1 MGQTQRPKYVLLS
14 YDAEAE
20 YSGEDGHEETWAHCT
35 DTENLFGD
43 PFPPPRGM
51 YELLGCAP
59 EGDLRT
65 ALTRARADGSA
76 PLGFLVLEILGARG
90 ERVYEWYLEDVRV
103 LGHRTCPH
111 DLSLRDV
118 MVEGSQHADNPSDY
132 PQRRPQSWGFRL
144 LGPEGEP
151 QGTCADLAHLD
162 DEPPESTSAEQPPVR
177 LLGCAP
183 RGALKA
189 ALDAGDEDL
198 GHAKL
203 LRLDTHGSTVQ
214 AAVEG
219 ELTAW
224 IPSARGRG
232 YVDLTLEPWSDRP
245 PRAAEQVWDLWDR
258 GRPTEPNL
266 WAHCGT
272 DGRRF
277 WLDTAFANRATTGP
291 DAAAGTTFHLDGRH
305 ITDDQAFFCALGEAV
320 NGPGGYFGR
329 CLNGVSDALG
339 GHFGATGPF
348 TLVWHDA
355 HIARA
360 CLGLSPHID
369 IRPETF
375 EELLDFF
382 TERRIDVR
390 LA

>member
-1 MGQTQRPKYVLLS
+1 MGDTERPKYVLLS

-20 YSGEDGHEETWAHCT
+20 FNGEDGYEETWASCT

-43 PFPPPRGM
+43 PSPPPRGI

-59 EGDLRT
+59 EGELET

-76 PLGFLVLEILGARG
+76 PLGFLVLEILGTRG
-90 ERVYEWYLEDVRV
+90 EPVYEWYLEDVRV
-103 LGHRTCPH
+103 LGDRPCPR
-111 DLSLRDV
+111 DLSLRDIV
-118 MVEGSQHADNPSDY
+118 IEASQHADNPSDY
-132 PQRRPQSWGFRL
+132 PQRRPLSRGFRL

-151 QGTCADLAHLD
+151 RGSCRDLAPLD
-162 DEPPESTSAEQPPVR
+162 DDLPDHAEPPVR
-177 LLGCAP
+177 LLGCAT
-183 RGALKA
+183 RGALRA
-189 ALDAGDEDL
+189 ALNAGEEDL

-203 LRLDTHGSTVQ
+203 LRVDAQGGTVQ

-232 YVDLTLEPWSDRP
+232 LVDLTLEPWSDRP
-245 PRAAEQVWDLWDR
+245 PTAAERVWELWDR

-266 WAHCGT
+266 WARCGT
-272 DGRRF
+272 AGRRF
-277 WLDTAFANRATTGP
+277 WLDTALANQDWAKP
-291 DAAAGTTFHLDGRH
+291 DAAPGTTYHLDGRH
-305 ITDDQAFFCALGEAV
+305 ITDDQAFYCALGETV

-329 CLNGVSDALG
+329 CLDAVGDALCG
-339 GHFGATGPF
+339 NFGATTPF
-348 TLVWHDA
+348 TLIWHDA
-355 HIARA
+355 HIARE
-360 CLGLSPHID
+360 CLGLSPRVD

-375 EELLDFF
+375 EELLAFLA
-382 TERRIDVR
+382 ERRVDAR